1 MAVALLD
8 DWCKGMDLDPKKAVL
23 VVGIPVQCSE
33 VEIKDTLKE
42 GLPPLCAHKVIGR
55 MFRREDKAK
64 AVLIELTEVV
74 DYTMMPTHI
83 PAAGGAGKW

>member
-74 DYTMMPTHI
+74 DYIMMPTHI